1 MDCSLSDSS
10 VHGIS
15 QARILEWVAISFSN
29 AWKWSRSVVS
39 NLSLRRPQASFRSP
53 EGEETLRPPRSDLR
67 SPGKISKL
75 GGFRAPDGDSTRVR
89 ERETWGDQSF
99 EELIPI
105 LYFPWSTFIHWDVM
119 QKSRGVS
126 SPDFYQSQV
135 LHTKVYRGLRGV
147 TSSSGRGACWQFTT
161 LSLWQRSVNQD
172 TYFSRGDYS

>member
-1 MDCSLSDSS
+1 MEKRGWVAWFTRGTNKTSRQEACTTYVGRRRPS
-10 VHGIS
+10 VLPKERRHWGLPG
-15 QARILEWVAISFSN
+15 RILEAQ
-29 AWKWSRSVVS
+29 AKLVS
-39 NLSLRRPQASFRSP
+39 LVGSALQMETQP
-53 EGEETLRPPRSDLR
+53 EWE
-67 SPGKISKL
+67 
-75 GGFRAPDGDSTRVR
+75 R
-89 ERETWGDQSF
+89 ERETWGDQYF
-99 EELIPI
+99 EKLIPI

-119 QKSRGVS
+119 PKSRGVS